1 MTIDSLK
8 ICPIQKEHMP
18 SVIKLLQSIS
28 EYNPLNSDLKKI
40 WDLFEVQ
47 TNVFAFV
54 AINDKNVLG
63 YGSIVI
69 SRNIRGGKIG
79 FIEDVVISK
88 KYRNLGIGKKIICT
102 LEGAAH
108 DHLCYKIVLQSTKNS
123 TEFYQKLDFSR
134 NSGLGMVKFMNFNN

>member
-8 ICPIQKEHMP
+8 ICSIQKEHMP

-134 NSGLGMVKFMNFNN
+134 D

>member
-8 ICPIQKEHMP
+8 ICSIQKEHMP

-102 LEGAAH
+102 LEGVAH
-108 DHLCYKIVLQSTKNS
+108 DHLCYKIVLQSTINS

>member
-1 MTIDSLK
+1 
-8 ICPIQKEHMP
+8 MP

>member
-8 ICPIQKEHMP
+8 ICSIQKEHMP

>member
-102 LEGAAH
+102 L
-108 DHLCYKIVLQSTKNS
+108 V
-123 TEFYQKLDFSR
+123 
-134 NSGLGMVKFMNFNN
+134 

>member
-8 ICPIQKEHMP
+8 ICSIQKEHMP

-88 KYRNLGIGKKIICT
+88 KYRNLGIVKKIICT